1 MSAVDIAIVNRPC
14 NAPTWVGCVG
24 APTTVAKIR
33 MWLSGVFCRRA
44 PSAGN
49 CERQNMGRMIRA
61 TGWLRASGFGSS
73 TAKFEIDLS
82 TSPASGQVESELTM
96 VVEAMAAGR
105 ATLVTESGR
114 WVAIRPTGRTA
125 NGLSFTVLDDLATV
139 ARYFS

>member
-49 CERQNMGRMIRA
+49 CERQNIRA

-73 TAKFEIDLS
+73 TATFEIDLGS
-82 TSPASGQVESELTM
+82 TQATGRVQSEVAM
-96 VVEAMAAGR
+96 IIEVMAAGR
-105 ATLVTESGR
+105 ATLVIE
-114 WVAIRPTGRTA
+114 TGR
-125 NGLSFTVLDDLATV
+125 
-139 ARYFS
+139 